1 MKNGVKIIQ
10 ASAYNGGRMVYK
22 SAKSD
27 YISASTIFSLIDTT
41 NIGYQTSWETELH
54 RLLSTPSGDTN
65 IATKTKITKKTAT
78 ATDLTTE
85 VITKQATNNKEC
97 PDQKLNLGVW
107 SSPVRKLVCQVQL
120 NPIIIFGQK
129 WAIPSIVL
137 RLPRLFCYRSRGRSG
152 GWGQNIISE
161 S

>member
-1 MKNGVKIIQ
+1 MVGVWFINQ
-10 ASAYNGGRMVYK
+10 QNL
-22 SAKSD
+22 
-27 YISASTIFSLIDTT
+27 TIFQPQLFLADTTSLTDTT
-41 NIGYQTSWETELH
+41 NSGYQILWETELH

-65 IATKTKITKKTAT
+65 ITTKTKITKKTAT
-78 ATDLTTE
+78 LTNQTTE

-97 PDQKLNLGVW
+97 PDQKPNLGVW
-107 SSPVRKLVCQVQL
+107 SSPVRKLVCQVRL

-129 WAIPSIVL
+129 WAIPRIVL

-152 GWGQNIISE
+152 GWGQNIISK